1 MSILLIFENKN
12 VAPWRSH
19 LIEKLPSTTIEVY
32 PNVKDSSEVDFIIC
46 WKPKKKVFEQFP
58 NIKIIQ
64 SVGASIEHI
73 TNSQTIHKASI
84 ISRIVDEKLSHDMW
98 EFLITIVLSELKN
111 MRSYAAQKLDKTWQQ
126 HHYKSVNNTTVSI
139 LGLGSIGGY
148 VAEKFAQIGFN
159 VKGWSTS
166 KKEILK
172 VKSYCGKNEFDAFLD
187 NSDFLINLLPYTDET
202 KDILNQSVFQKLP
215 KNAFLI
221 NVGRGE
227 HVVDKDL
234 IDSLNTSMLSGAF
247 LDVFR
252 EEPLPKEH
260 PFWSHSKIQITPHV
274 ASLTNVKRAT
284 EQIAENYRRFLNNE
298 ELLNIVSL
306 EKGY

>member
-1 MSILLIFENKN
+1 MSIVLIFENKN
-12 VAPWRSH
+12 VEPWRNA
-19 LIEKLPSTTIEVY
+19 LIEKLPNTVIEVY
-32 PNVKDSSEVDFIIC
+32 PNVKDNEGVDFVIC
-46 WKPKKKVFEQFP
+46 WKPKKKIFEQFP
-58 NIKIIQ
+58 NIKVIQ
-64 SVGASIEHI
+64 SVGASVEHI
-73 TNSQTIHKASI
+73 TNSQTINDDNI
-84 ISRIVDEKLSHDMW
+84 ITRIVDEKLSNDMW

-111 MRSYAAQKLDKTWQQ
+111 ISSYFAQKSDRIWQQ
-126 HHYKSVNNTTVSI
+126 HPYKSINNTTVSI
-139 LGLGSIGGY
+139 LGLGSIGAY

-172 VKSYCGKNEFDAFLD
+172 VKSYSGENEFDTFLD
-187 NSDFLINLLPYTDET
+187 NSDFLINLLPLTDKT
-202 KDILNQSVFQKLP
+202 KEILNKSVLQKLP

-227 HVVDKDL
+227 HLVDEDL
-234 IDSLNTSMLSGAF
+234 IDLLNTSMLSGAF

-260 PFWSHSKIQITPHV
+260 PFWNHSKIQITPHI
-274 ASLTNVKRAT
+274 ASLTNVETAID
-284 EQIAENYRRFLNNE
+284 QITENYKRFLKKE

-306 EKGY
+306 KKGY

>member
-1 MSILLIFENKN
+1 MSIVLIFENKN
-12 VAPWRSH
+12 VEPWRNA
-19 LIEKLPSTTIEVY
+19 LIEKLPNTVIEVY
-32 PNVKDSSEVDFIIC
+32 PNVKDNEGVDFVIC

-58 NIKIIQ
+58 NIKVIQ
-64 SVGASIEHI
+64 SVGASVEHI
-73 TNSQTIHKASI
+73 TNSQTINDDNI
-84 ISRIVDEKLSHDMW
+84 ITRIVDEKLSNDMW

-111 MRSYAAQKLDKTWQQ
+111 TSTYFAQKSDRIWQQ
-126 HHYKSVNNTTVSI
+126 HPYKSINNTTVSI
-139 LGLGSIGGY
+139 LGLGSIGAY

-172 VKSYCGKNEFDAFLD
+172 VKSYSGENEFDTFLN
-187 NSDFLINLLPYTDET
+187 NSDFLINLLPLTDKT
-202 KDILNQSVFQKLP
+202 KEILNKSVLQKLP

-227 HVVDKDL
+227 HLVDEDL
-234 IDSLNTSMLSGAF
+234 IDLLNTSMLSGAF

-260 PFWSHSKIQITPHV
+260 PFWNHSKIQITPHI
-274 ASLTNVKRAT
+274 ASLTNVETAID
-284 EQIAENYRRFLNNE
+284 QITENYKRFLKKE

-306 EKGY
+306 KKGY

>member
-1 MSILLIFENKN
+1 MSILFIFENKN
-12 VAPWRSH
+12 VAPWKSH

-32 PNVKDSSEVDFIIC
+32 PHVKDTKEVDFVIC
-46 WKPKKKVFEQFP
+46 WKPKKKVLEQFP

-64 SVGASIEHI
+64 SVGASIDHI
-73 TNSQTIHKASI
+73 TNSQTIPKTSI
-84 ISRIVDEKLSHDMW
+84 ISRIVDEKLSNDMW
-98 EFLITIVLSELKN
+98 EFLVTIVLSELKN
-111 MRSYAAQKLDKTWQQ
+111 MRAYAAQQSDSIWKQQ
-126 HHYKSVNNTTVSI
+126 HYKSIYNTTISI

-148 VAEKFAQIGFN
+148 VAEKFAQMGFN

-172 VKSYCGKNEFDAFLD
+172 MKSYCGENEFDAFLD
-187 NSDFLINLLPYTDET
+187 NSDFLINLLPLTDKT
-202 KDILNQSVFQKLP
+202 KDILNKSVFQKLP

-234 IDSLNTSMLSGAF
+234 INLLNTSMLSGAF

-252 EEPLPKEH
+252 EEPLPVEH
-260 PFWSHSKIQITPHV
+260 SFWNHPKIQITPHV

-284 EQIAENYRRFLNNE
+284 QQITENYRRFLNNE
-298 ELLNIVSL
+298 ELLNVVSL
-306 EKGY
+306 KKGY

>member
-1 MSILLIFENKN
+1 MSIVLIFENKN
-12 VAPWRSH
+12 VEPWRNA
-19 LIEKLPSTTIEVY
+19 LIEKLPNTVIEVY
-32 PNVKDSSEVDFIIC
+32 PNVKDNEGVDFVIC
-46 WKPKKKVFEQFP
+46 WKPKKKIFEQFP
-58 NIKIIQ
+58 NIKVIQ
-64 SVGASIEHI
+64 SVGASVEHI
-73 TNSQTIHKASI
+73 TNSQTINDDNI
-84 ISRIVDEKLSHDMW
+84 ITRIVDEKLSNDMW

-111 MRSYAAQKLDKTWQQ
+111 ISSYFAQKSDRIWQQ
-126 HHYKSVNNTTVSI
+126 HPYKSINNTTVSI
-139 LGLGSIGGY
+139 LGLGSIGAY

-172 VKSYCGKNEFDAFLD
+172 VKSYSGENEFDTFLD
-187 NSDFLINLLPYTDET
+187 NSDFLINLLPLTDKT
-202 KDILNQSVFQKLP
+202 KEILNKSVLQKLP

-227 HVVDKDL
+227 HLVDEDL
-234 IDSLNTSMLSGAF
+234 MDLLNTSMLSGAF

-260 PFWSHSKIQITPHV
+260 PFWNHSKIQITPHI
-274 ASLTNVKRAT
+274 ASLTNVETAID
-284 EQIAENYRRFLNNE
+284 QITENYKRFLKKE

-306 EKGY
+306 KKGY

>member
-1 MSILLIFENKN
+1 MSIVLIFENKN
-12 VAPWRSH
+12 VEPWKNA
-19 LIEKLPSTTIEVY
+19 LIEKLPNTVIEVY
-32 PNVKDSSEVDFIIC
+32 PNVKDNEGVDFVIC
-46 WKPKKKVFEQFP
+46 WKPKKKIFEQFP
-58 NIKIIQ
+58 NIKVIQ
-64 SVGASIEHI
+64 SVGASVEHI
-73 TNSQTIHKASI
+73 TNSQTINDDNI
-84 ISRIVDEKLSHDMW
+84 ITRIVDEKLSNDMW

-111 MRSYAAQKLDKTWQQ
+111 ISSYFAQKSDRIWQQ
-126 HHYKSVNNTTVSI
+126 HPYKSINNTTVSI
-139 LGLGSIGGY
+139 LGLGSIGAY

-172 VKSYCGKNEFDAFLD
+172 VKSYSGENEFDTFLD
-187 NSDFLINLLPYTDET
+187 NSDFLINLLPLTDKT
-202 KDILNQSVFQKLP
+202 KEILNKSVLQKLP

-227 HVVDKDL
+227 HLVDEDL
-234 IDSLNTSMLSGAF
+234 MDLLNTSMLSGAF

-260 PFWSHSKIQITPHV
+260 PFWNHSKIQITPHI
-274 ASLTNVKRAT
+274 ASLTNVETAID
-284 EQIAENYRRFLNNE
+284 QITENYKRFLKKE

-306 EKGY
+306 KKGY

>member
-1 MSILLIFENKN
+1 MSIVLIFENKN
-12 VAPWRSH
+12 VEPWRNA
-19 LIEKLPSTTIEVY
+19 LIEKLPNTVIEVY
-32 PNVKDSSEVDFIIC
+32 PNVKDNEGVDFVIC

-58 NIKIIQ
+58 NIKVIQ
-64 SVGASIEHI
+64 SVGASVEHI
-73 TNSQTIHKASI
+73 TNSQTINDDNI
-84 ISRIVDEKLSHDMW
+84 ITRIVDEKLSNDMW

-111 MRSYAAQKLDKTWQQ
+111 ISSYFAQKSDRIWQQ
-126 HHYKSVNNTTVSI
+126 HPYKSINNTTVSI
-139 LGLGSIGGY
+139 LGLGSIGAY

-172 VKSYCGKNEFDAFLD
+172 VKSYSGENEFDTFLN
-187 NSDFLINLLPYTDET
+187 NSDFLINLLPLTDKT
-202 KDILNQSVFQKLP
+202 KEILNKSVLQKLP

-227 HVVDKDL
+227 HLVDEDL
-234 IDSLNTSMLSGAF
+234 IDLLNTSMLSGAF

-260 PFWSHSKIQITPHV
+260 PFWNHSKIQITPHI
-274 ASLTNVKRAT
+274 ASLTNVETAID
-284 EQIAENYRRFLNNE
+284 QITENYKRFLKKE

-306 EKGY
+306 KKGY